1 MATSKAW
8 EEWREDEKLQ
18 AWQEEQAEKK
28 ANNHAGWWV
37 EQYFGSRGWVGI
49 STVVLDKG
57 VAFSKCRQLSTF
69 FPLND
74 YRVYEVLK

>member
-37 EQYFGSRGWVGI
+37 EELVPYKGWI
-49 STVVLDKG
+49 G
-57 VAFSKCRQLSTF
+57 VTHVMLEREAAIRKWDMLSNL
-69 FPLND
+69 FPLNS